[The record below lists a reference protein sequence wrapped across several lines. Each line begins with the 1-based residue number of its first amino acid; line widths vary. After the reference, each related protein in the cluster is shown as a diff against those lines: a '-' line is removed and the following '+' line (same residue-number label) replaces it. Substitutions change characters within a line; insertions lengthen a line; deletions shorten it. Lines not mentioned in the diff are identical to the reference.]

1 MNAEEEASGLRRS
14 SNRGAACTPQQR
26 ELKQSGE
33 LPRSDG
39 GTRRL
44 LLVTLVDSIKTNIGN
59 LKNNNENM
67 NSGYSETNIDL

>member
-1 MNAEEEASGLRRS
+1 MNAEEEASGLRQS

-26 ELKQSGE
+26 EKQSGE